1 MASLDYIR
9 SLYDYNA
16 WANEHVLD
24 AASSLSEE
32 ELAKELGASFGSV
45 RGNLLHVL
53 WAQGIWLQ
61 RFTGGAAADVPEAD
75 AGIGAIREAH
85 AASGDALSR
94 FVAKLAEEDL
104 GEKLTYTDTRGSEFE
119 LPLWQPLVHLVNHG
133 THHRAECA
141 MLLTSLGSPPR
152 QLDYIFFEL
161 ERSGAPPRL
170 T

>member
-1 MASLDYIR
+1 MAGLDHIR
-9 SLYDYNA
+9 SLCEYNA

-24 AASSLSEE
+24 AASSLDED

-53 WAQGIWLQ
+53 WAEGIWLE
-61 RFTGGAAADVPEAD
+61 RFTCGDAADVPRATAEIA
-75 AGIGAIREAH
+75 AVREAH
-85 AASGDALSR
+85 AASSSALSR
-94 FVAKLAEEDL
+94 FVSALTEEDL
-104 GEKLTYTDTRGSEFE
+104 GEKLAYTDTRGNEFE
-119 LPLWQPLVHLVNHG
+119 PPLWQPLLHLVNHG

-141 MLLTSLGSPPR
+141 MLLTSLDSAPR

-161 ERSGAPPRL
+161 ERGGAPPRL

>member
-1 MASLDYIR
+1 MAGLDHIR
-9 SLYDYNA
+9 SLCEYNA

-24 AASSLSEE
+24 AASSLDED

-53 WAQGIWLQ
+53 WAEGIWLE
-61 RFTGGAAADVPEAD
+61 RFTGGDAADVPRAT
-75 AGIGAIREAH
+75 AGIAAVRETY
-85 AASGDALSR
+85 AASSSELSR
-94 FVAKLAEEDL
+94 FVSALTEENL
-104 GEKLTYTDTRGSEFE
+104 GEKLAYTDTRGNDFE
-119 LPLWQPLVHLVNHG
+119 PPLWQPLVHLVNHG

-141 MLLTSLGSPPR
+141 MLLTSLGHAPR

-161 ERSGAPPRL
+161 ERDGASPRL